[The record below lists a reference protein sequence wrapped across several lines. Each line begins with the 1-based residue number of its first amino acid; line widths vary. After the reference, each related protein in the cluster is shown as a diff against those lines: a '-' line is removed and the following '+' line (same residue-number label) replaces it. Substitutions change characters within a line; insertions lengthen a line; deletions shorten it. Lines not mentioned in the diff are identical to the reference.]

1 MSTGHMGPN
10 TRRLCDKRSLLS
22 SKEERRALITRALG
36 LRKHVL
42 LKEQQVVM
50 EEIRV
55 MKEEAAKRDGLG
67 L

>member
-36 LRKHVL
+36 LRKQVL
-42 LKEQQVVM
+42 QKEQQVVM

-55 MKEEAAKRDGLG
+55 MKEEAEKRDRMGI
-67 L
+67 